1 MKPRIIVTENDLIG
15 CLQGRSLP
23 VVQAMVD
30 YAVRHGSRDPIGSFQ
45 RNHKASSMLGGFNWI
60 DSDEG
65 TSFWYEVLDLDN
77 EGLFYQRYPHLSP
90 QGYSEKEFTG
100 RYILINGAIRPF

>member
-1 MKPRIIVTENDLIG
+1 MRPKIIVTEKDLIG

-30 YAVRHGSRDPIGSFQ
+30 YAVKYDSADPIGSFQ
-45 RNHKASSMLGGFNWI
+45 RNHKASSISGGFDWI

-65 TSFWYEVLDLDN
+65 ASFWYEVLDLGN
-77 EGLFYQRYPHLSP
+77 EGLFYQKYPHLLS
-90 QGYSEKEFTG
+90 QEYSEKEFTG
-100 RYILINGAIRPF
+100 KYIFINGVIKPF